1 MTTLK
6 MEYSNAMKDYVFL
19 KLGKDGYFIYAGH
32 MPLTYAID
40 SIDLANELFYFHIT
54 KAYKASRE
62 G

>member
-40 SIDLANELFYFHIT
+40 SVDLANELFYFHIT
-54 KAYKASRE
+54 KA
-62 G
+62 